1 MAFRIA
7 LFYKYTPI
15 SDPAAFVSTQHAL
28 CSKLGLTGRLLVGAE
43 GVNGTLSCEVSSS
56 ALQDWIDR
64 TGSLPGF
71 QDVDWKLSEGDVA
84 PFANTL
90 TVKVVNEIVATGN
103 AAVGDIAE
111 HGGRHLSPHDFHSAL
126 ANADGDTVVIDV
138 RNTFEHAIGRFET
151 GAGLSAIEPKMQA
164 FTEFDAWC
172 EKVAPSLKDKKVLMY
187 CTGGIR
193 CEKASCMLTRRG
205 VGDVSQLRGGIHR
218 YMDAFPDGDGSLWRG
233 KNFVFDNRVS
243 MSIETPPVQQQQQQP
258 PLPGVDA
265 GSDAGEDRAVVGRC
279 VECRAKYD
287 VLSGNRICALCR
299 DLVLVCPR
307 CATLLREYHCV
318 AHQALKTAFFSF
330 LDDFTVEQLEEQ
342 RTKLAEVV
350 PPRGRHCGVG
360 GGVGSSSSSNG
371 CGGGRG
377 GGPGGDGPGIG
388 GTNKRFRP
396 ETQVNSGD
404 KDGGEMAENDAAGR
418 EGGETSS
425 EKLQFE
431 KVEPVNAPLKIAA
444 GSTTPSAS
452 GAQEAAS
459 GSADVGVAGGGLT
472 FPAAAR
478 RDVVRAC
485 RKQLAKVDA
494 ALKRAKLEA
503 GGAGAASNL
512 GAWRTRCRSCGLQE
526 TVCSKSRVGTLTRC
540 AAKRL

>member
-15 SDPAAFVSTQHAL
+15 SDPADFVSTQNAL

-43 GVNGTLSCEVSSS
+43 GINGTLSCPVSSS
-56 ALQDWIDR
+56 GLQDWIDH

-71 QDVDWKLSEGDVA
+71 EDVDWKLSQGDVA
-84 PFANTL
+84 PFGDTL

-103 AAVGDIAE
+103 AAVGMGDINE
-111 HGGRHLSPHDFHSAL
+111 YGGRHLSPQDFHSAL
-126 ANADGDTVVIDV
+126 VNADRNTVVIDV

-164 FTEFDAWC
+164 FTEFDGWC
-172 EKVAPSLKDKKVLMY
+172 EKVAPSLKNKKVLMY

-193 CEKASCMLTRRG
+193 CEKASVMLTQRG
-205 VGDVSQLRGGIHR
+205 VGDVSQLQGGIHR
-218 YMDAFPDGDGSLWRG
+218 YMDAFPDGDGLWRG

-243 MSIETPPVQQQQQQP
+243 MSSAPPPMQQQQQP

-265 GSDAGEDRAVVGRC
+265 GGAARGDGDEEDNRAVIGRC
-279 VECRAKYD
+279 VECRVKYD

-307 CATLLREYHCV
+307 CATSLREYHCH
-318 AHQALKTAFFSF
+318 AHQALKHAFFSF
-330 LDDFTVEQLEEQ
+330 LDDFTVEQLEDQ
-342 RTKLAEVV
+342 RTQLAKVV
-350 PPRGRHCGVG
+350 PPRGRHCGGVGRSSNG
-360 GGVGSSSSSNG
+360 GGVGHDV
-371 CGGGRG
+371 
-377 GGPGGDGPGIG
+377 GGPGGDGRGVG
-388 GTNKRFRP
+388 GPNKRVRP
-396 ETQVNSGD
+396 ETLVNSG
-404 KDGGEMAENDAAGR
+404 GEMVENDAAER
-418 EGGETSS
+418 VRGE
-425 EKLQFE
+425 QVE
-431 KVEPVNAPLKIAA
+431 KVEPVNAPLKPPA
-444 GSTTPSAS
+444 GSTTLTAS
-452 GAQEAAS
+452 GAQEAAL
-459 GSADVGVAGGGLT
+459 GAADVGVADGGLT

-494 ALKRAKLEA
+494 ALERAKVKARVA
-503 GGAGAASNL
+503 GGPGGASDL
-512 GAWRTRCRSCGLQE
+512 SAWQSRCRSCGLQG